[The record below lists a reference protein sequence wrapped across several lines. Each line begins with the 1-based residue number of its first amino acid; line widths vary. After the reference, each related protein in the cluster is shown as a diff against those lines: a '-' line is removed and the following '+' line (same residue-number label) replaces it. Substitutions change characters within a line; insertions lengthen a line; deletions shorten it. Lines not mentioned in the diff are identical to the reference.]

1 MSVMR
6 KFFSIVFLFAVLLS
20 LPAQESAEEERC
32 IDIIRSGA
40 FTIYPDITVDQLFSP
55 MTGLQWSVRPDSRK
69 PHIRYVRADG
79 LMTVEGVPLP
89 TTFFFRLDTQTASW
103 RVERVVTAGIESLS
117 ANDLGEILDYLQM
130 AQDKN
135 LHPAIRCVRSGF
147 FADSQYGS
155 TTVGRMFDTVFAGL
169 KWSVKDSGRRNRFY
183 VTASGKIAHNGA
195 AFPAK
200 VVFDVDTLR
209 ETWEV
214 CEIELMGSR
223 SSSAWDIAEMIDMI
237 DSVFYGKSGE
247 YF

>member
-1 MSVMR
+1 MKRLSLGFML
-6 KFFSIVFLFAVLLS
+6 FFVALC
-20 LPAQESAEEERC
+20 LPAQESAEAQRC
-32 IDIIRSGA
+32 IDIIRSGS
-40 FTIYPDITVDQLFSP
+40 FTIYPDITVDRLFSP
-55 MTGLQWSVRPDSRK
+55 MTGLEWTARPDNRK
-69 PHIRYVRADG
+69 PHIWYVRADG
-79 LMTVEGVPLP
+79 MMTVEGVPLP

-117 ANDLGEILDYLQM
+117 GNDVGEILDYLQM

-183 VTASGKIAHNGA
+183 VTASGKMAHNGVA
-195 AFPAK
+195 LPAK
-200 VVFDVDTLR
+200 VTFDVDTSR

-214 CEIELMGSR
+214 CEIELMGQT
-223 SSSAWDIAEMIDMI
+223 SSSVWEIAEMIDLI
-237 DSVFYGKSGE
+237 DSVYFEKSGD